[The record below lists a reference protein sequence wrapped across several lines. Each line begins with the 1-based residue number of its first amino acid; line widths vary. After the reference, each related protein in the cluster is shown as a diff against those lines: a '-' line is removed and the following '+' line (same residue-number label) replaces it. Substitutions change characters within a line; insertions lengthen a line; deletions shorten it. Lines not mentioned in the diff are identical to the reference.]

1 VRRGTPNPNVFA
13 GVLGFAA
20 LTPTYPGIL
29 RWLPSNPPFVVSLSN
44 HVRQVCRINILYRSS
59 FDKPVLSEVEGL
71 RTNGIKPRFI
81 K

>member
-29 RWLPSNPPFVVSLSN
+29 RWLLSNPPFVVSLSN
-44 HVRQVCRINILYRSS
+44 HERRAYVINALYRSS
-59 FDKPVLSEVEGL
+59 FDKL
-71 RTNGIKPRFI
+71 RTNGIN
-81 K
+81 